1 MDISDEKDVDMV
13 RAAIE
18 KLVSQA
24 QKGANPSS
32 QPRTIGTFNRKPAIF
47 SDMNHKDEEKD
58 TYKRSNSLKDTYTT
72 KFMMEFTNNLD
83 KLIRADLKEGNSV
96 SELVLQIYN
105 QTVAGNVQSKKYEPF
120 QPGRLSVARSTAV
133 PPALKDTEV

>member
-1 MDISDEKDVDMV
+1 
-13 RAAIE
+13 
-18 KLVSQA
+18 
-24 QKGANPSS
+24 
-32 QPRTIGTFNRKPAIF
+32 
-47 SDMNHKDEEKD
+47 MNHKDEEKD

-105 QTVAGNVQSKKYEPF
+105 QTVAGNV
-120 QPGRLSVARSTAV
+120 
-133 PPALKDTEV
+133 